1 MKRIILI
8 FLVLFNYNSFG
19 QNTITLNLP
28 YPCSYSVSQDIPL
41 PQGWSMFSTYI
52 SPVLAGIDTILGE
65 IDMGVVIVKSGE
77 GEVYWPEYGVD
88 QIGDVSIGEG
98 FQIKMAVADTLIVTG
113 TPLIPEET
121 PITLP
126 QGWSIFGYLRQS
138 PAAIETMLSTISGI
152 VILKNGAGQVYW
164 PQYVLN
170 QIGNM
175 NPGEGYQVKMTVPQ
189 TLLYPANSLNLIKT
203 YNTLPSPFYYT
214 GITNTGANAALGIPV
229 NAWDETPAM
238 GDEIGIFDGQGAL
251 AGASVFTGGF
261 TAITLWGDDQYSK
274 PRDGMKQAEPFF
286 IRLWKPGTRGG
297 NRLNMSEGIEMI
309 YVIDQFSCDLN
320 GWQVENRNPE
330 YHDNA
335 IYIISSLRSKT
346 TQIKEFSLQNVPNPF
361 RGETEIQF
369 YLPYSTTVAIDVFNI
384 MGERLVTLVNQ
395 PFDPGRHTVV
405 FDAGNY
411 PAGNYFYRFIT
422 PEFIRTEVMSISK

>member
-113 TPLIPEET
+113 TPLIPEEI
-121 PITLP
+121 PIALP

-152 VILKNGAGQVYW
+152 DILKN
-164 PQYVLN
+164 
-170 QIGNM
+170 
-175 NPGEGYQVKMTVPQ
+175 
-189 TLLYPANSLNLIKT
+189 
-203 YNTLPSPFYYT
+203 
-214 GITNTGANAALGIPV
+214 
-229 NAWDETPAM
+229 
-238 GDEIGIFDGQGAL
+238 
-251 AGASVFTGGF
+251 
-261 TAITLWGDDQYSK
+261 
-274 PRDGMKQAEPFF
+274 
-286 IRLWKPGTRGG
+286 
-297 NRLNMSEGIEMI
+297 
-309 YVIDQFSCDLN
+309 
-320 GWQVENRNPE
+320 
-330 YHDNA
+330 
-335 IYIISSLRSKT
+335 
-346 TQIKEFSLQNVPNPF
+346 
-361 RGETEIQF
+361 
-369 YLPYSTTVAIDVFNI
+369 
-384 MGERLVTLVNQ
+384 
-395 PFDPGRHTVV
+395 
-405 FDAGNY
+405 
-411 PAGNYFYRFIT
+411 
-422 PEFIRTEVMSISK
+422 